1 MPTNPNGAAKSL
13 AQDSIRSDPGLR
25 THADLIA
32 VVDGKL
38 EHGAN
43 PHTSKPVPTVS
54 CVLL

>member
-1 MPTNPNGAAKSL
+1 MPIVDDAAKST
-13 AQDSIRSDPGLR
+13 AQESIRSDPGLQ

-32 VVDGKL
+32 VVDGKV